1 MVSSQ
6 LANLTIAVPYV
17 GLTYQ
22 NTACEQG
29 KAADLVVKIA
39 KAVDF
44 DGEAT
49 MTLIGLP
56 NKAATEVK
64 KITKDTPE
72 VIFHI
77 TTAADT
83 PAGNHQNLFCQVVV
97 TANGEPI
104 VHNIGTGALRV
115 DVPLP
120 PKADA
125 PAPAPMPAAAPAPMP
140 EAPKVLSRLE
150 QLRQEQAAKAKAAA
164 EAKP

>member
-1 MVSSQ
+1 MVSTQ
-6 LANLTIAVPYV
+6 LANLTIAVPYIN
-17 GLTYQ
+17 LTYQ

-29 KAADLVVKIA
+29 KEADLVVKLT

-115 DVPLP
+115 DVPIP

-125 PAPAPMPAAAPAPMP
+125 PPPMPAAAPTPMP
-140 EAPKVLSRLE
+140 AAPKVLSRLE
-150 QLRQEQAAKAKAAA
+150 QLRQDQAAKAAAG
-164 EAKP
+164 AKP